1 MNDGE
6 TLIRMCG
13 HGQIIQPGN
22 QTEPKIQNMKRN
34 EEKQNDSRHALNRV
48 EPVSGVRIIQVIRPR
63 LDRNHQTIQR
73 VIDQRNKN
81 AADLDEQDVRYRLKI
96 LNRIVEISRT
106 GERF

>member
-1 MNDGE
+1 MNDRE

-48 EPVSGVRIIQVIRPR
+48 EPISRIRVVQVIRPR
-63 LDRNHQTIQR
+63 LDRNHETVQR
-73 VIDQRNKN
+73 MINQRNEN
-81 AADLDEQDVRYRLKI
+81 AANLNEQDVRNRLKV